1 MSFSSPLKLD
11 RNNFLLWKSVIVLV
25 VKGHDLGGYLFGTQ
39 PIPEK
44 MIFIMEK
51 YGETK
56 FILNPTY
63 VKWVRIYQRL
73 LCWLLSSISE
83 SVLPKVVGFS
93 KPHKTWKTLEMV
105 YASQPRSRVLQLKT
119 QLQTTRKG
127 SLSMDEY
134 LTKMKMFADNLKL
147 AGYLITN
154 DHAPCFSWP
163 RVRI

>member
-1 MSFSSPLKLD
+1 MNFSSPLKLD
-11 RNNFLLWKSVIVLV
+11 RNNFPLWKSVIVLA

-44 MIFIMEK
+44 MISIMDK

-63 VKWVRIYQRL
+63 VKWVQTDQRL
-73 LCWLLSSISE
+73 LCWLLSSISV
-83 SVLPKVVGFS
+83 SVLLPKVMGLLTT
-93 KPHKTWKTLEMV
+93 HETWKTLEML

-134 LTKMKMFADNLKL
+134 LTKMKIFADNLKTV
-147 AGYLITN
+147 GYLITN
-154 DHAPCFSWP
+154 DHAPCFS
-163 RVRI
+163 